1 MSFNGN
7 VSKILINNIKNQ
19 MESLLNINKFAFTG
33 VVQTINTA
41 VFNEFHTLPYYN
53 LKFDNKNTDAYHNDF
68 EHETNTSKNIFLK
81 KYLETKADS
90 QGVKIPD
97 CIKINISSCKF
108 DDNCRSILR
117 KIENKKYWTDT
128 INWWTAK
135 SNKNKSIEQYCN
147 ELDLPETEKNKIL
160 ALYRFH
166 DVRVNIFGARIADM
180 FNLLAQDRKTVYE
193 KTGQMKISDSD
204 KEKILQLKNFF
215 DKYYKVEAEYNG
227 KKIDLL
233 HPTEESMNELQKIS
247 PEFAK
252 FIKKE
257 QPELLKHSIYF
268 AQQEMKAEELSEA
281 GRDSR
286 SAAAVL
292 AAILTGNIVKG
303 MYDAKQVNNGLR
315 RSEAFIKY
323 VKDPKNRQVLDDL
336 VKKYLKSGAEKGM
349 EVIKEDLK
357 KLGFEGG
364 EHLVE
369 QAAIFQKGLPKF
381 INPVKAFRGATGAAL
396 IGLIL
401 TSLQGSLDDCMGAC
415 KDYVQD
421 QNNFGTKTALG
432 IGILSIAAGVLSSM
446 VIAPTIEAMV
456 TYNRAE
462 RTMLKNGLAKTP
474 PMSIFKKIGVLG
486 ALFGMLVASSSSGS
500 SWASMALTR
509 LKLGL
514 NGSKLKNKN
523 IIAEEED
530 TFKNSNKNMMEY
542 EAYKGKWS
550 GITKG
555 DWSIGAAG
563 GALGLFT
570 HTNPYIQSLSFGLQ
584 GCSETLT
591 ACCYQLLGNQ
601 VRENHIERDKKNL
614 VKLHA

>member
-1 MSFNGN
+1 MEFKKIGMNSGN
-7 VSKILINNIKNQ
+7 
-19 MESLLNINKFAFTG
+19 A
-33 VVQTINTA
+33 A
-41 VFNEFHTLPYYN
+41 VFNEFHSASYYSLPPN
-53 LKFDNKNTDAYHNDF
+53 NKIVKENISDFEYEINTD
-68 EHETNTSKNIFLK
+68 KNAFLK
-81 KYLETKADS
+81 EYLENGAAAE
-90 QGVKIPD
+90 GVKIPPEL
-97 CIKINISSCKF
+97 KINISSCKF
-108 DDNCRSILR
+108 DSKSRSILR
-117 KIENKKYWTDT
+117 KIENKKYWADT

-135 SNKNKSIEQYCN
+135 SDRNKSIEQYCN
-147 ELDLPETEKNKIL
+147 ELDLTESEKKKIL

-166 DVRVNIFGARIADM
+166 DVRVNIFCARIADM
-180 FNLLAQDRKTVYE
+180 FKLLAQDRKTVAE
-193 KTGQMKISDSD
+193 KTRQMKISDSD

-233 HPTEESMNELQKIS
+233 HPTEESINELRKIS

-252 FIKKE
+252 FIEKK

-268 AQQEMKAEELSEA
+268 AQQEIKAEELSEA

-292 AAILTGNIVKG
+292 AVILTGNVAKG

-315 RSEAFIKY
+315 RSQAFIEY

-336 VKKYLKSGAEKGM
+336 VNKYLKSGAEKGM
-349 EVIKEDLK
+349 EVIKKDLK

-369 QAAIFQKGLPKF
+369 QAAIFRKGMPKF
-381 INPVKAFRGATGAAL
+381 INPIKAFKGATGAAL

-401 TSLQGSLDDCMGAC
+401 TSLQGSADDCMGAC

-421 QNNFGTKTALG
+421 QNNFGTKTALV

-446 VIAPTIEAMV
+446 AIAPTLEAMV

-462 RTMLKNGLAKTP
+462 RTMLKNKLAKTP
-474 PMSIFKKIGVLG
+474 KMGTMKKIGKLGVIG

-555 DWSIGAAG
+555 DWSVGAAG

-591 ACCYQLLGNQ
+591 ACCYQLLGNK
-601 VRENHIERDKKNL
+601 VRENQIEKDKKNL
-614 VKLHA
+614 ANSLK